1 MKHNCKIK
9 DNSLNITVRE
19 IEPTRI
25 NKIGRTLVNIKQRF
39 NKAFNVPQRTRIVR
53 LSSHIV
59 EVGQKENKTI
69 KKLDKNIIVEHKYF
83 EGKQILKV
91 KTDIN
96 LKCLMPL

>member
-25 NKIGRTLVNIKQRF
+25 NKIGRNMVTVKQWIKTTF
-39 NKAFNVPQRTRIVR
+39 KLPNRTRVVR
-53 LSSHIV
+53 LSNHVV
-59 EVGQKENKTI
+59 EVGQKENKTV
-69 KKLDKNIIVEHKYF
+69 KKLDKSIIIEYRYY
-83 EGKQILKV
+83 EGKQILKT

-96 LKCLMPL
+96 LKCLLPL